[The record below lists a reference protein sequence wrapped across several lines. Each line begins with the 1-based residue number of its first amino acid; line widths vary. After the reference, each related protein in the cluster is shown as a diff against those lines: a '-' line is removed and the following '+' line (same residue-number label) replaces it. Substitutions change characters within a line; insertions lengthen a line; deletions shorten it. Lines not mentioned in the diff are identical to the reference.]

1 MAPHSSTLAWK
12 IPRTEEPG
20 GLQSTGLQKVD
31 TTKRLTH
38 NKHCSLSLKRIQRK
52 FALFGPSLTSPWPTS
67 LGPVPFAIPHPGVLI
82 PSKGSCVQD
91 AENQTLSVDI
101 CSKGRVYFRPPS
113 KGVGDKSQ
121 IHSNLVYELGCFYR
135 RRTKKLGWIIFL
147 WHFLIVA
154 LGVKVS
160 SGYDSLARW
169 SMAWGPVSPSCL
181 DKQPE
186 FVC

>member
-1 MAPHSSTLAWK
+1 MQETWIWSLGQGRFPGEGNRTNSSTLAWK
-12 IPRTEEPG
+12 IPWTEQPG

-38 NKHCSLSLKRIQRK
+38 NKHCSLSLKRNQRK

-121 IHSNLVYELGCFYR
+121 IHSNLVYELGCF
-135 RRTKKLGWIIFL
+135 
-147 WHFLIVA
+147 
-154 LGVKVS
+154 
-160 SGYDSLARW
+160 
-169 SMAWGPVSPSCL
+169 
-181 DKQPE
+181 
-186 FVC
+186 